1 LFGKENSVT
10 DLRPTT
16 GNVAKKKSAKQNQP
30 QGFDNIGN
38 HEIENFVALRAEM
51 FSMA

>member
-1 LFGKENSVT
+1 VT

-16 GNVAKKKSAKQNQP
+16 EKRREEKSAKQNRP

-38 HEIENFVALRAEM
+38 SEIENFAALRMEV
-51 FSMA
+51 FSMV